1 MYKLWTTY
9 LLRSVEYSFTTYTQL
24 INSFAP
30 MIVWKKLVRIRA
42 TTLGLNNA
50 MSEQFADKN
59 HIQSALVQLKNFIH
73 RQIIG
78 QEVLIERMLIA
89 LLADGHILVEGAPGL
104 AKTRAINILS
114 KGIQADFHRV
124 QFTPD
129 LLPADLT
136 GTEIYRPQQGTFEF
150 QRGPLFH
157 NLILADEINRSPAKV
172 QAALLEAMAE
182 RQITVGQATYQ
193 LPELFMVMATQN
205 PIEHEG
211 TYPLPE
217 AQLDRFLLH
226 VKIDYP
232 KAEHEKSILHLAR
245 LESRSAIYKTAEQHQ
260 PIDQKTLFVARDEV
274 LNLYMADSLEE
285 YLLQIVLATRNPSVY
300 GKDLAAWLQYG
311 ASPRASIALD
321 RCSRAKAWLA
331 KREFVTPEDIQDI
344 AFDVLRHRLI
354 LSYEAEAE
362 GITTDHV
369 IKELIAR
376 IGVP

>member
-1 MYKLWTTY
+1 
-9 LLRSVEYSFTTYTQL
+9 
-24 INSFAP
+24 
-30 MIVWKKLVRIRA
+30 
-42 TTLGLNNA
+42 
-50 MSEQFADKN
+50 MSEEPTNKLN
-59 HIQSALVQLKNFIH
+59 LSKSSTQSLLIGLRNFINE
-73 RQIIG
+73 QIIG
-78 QEVLIERMLIA
+78 QDVLVERMLIG

-104 AKTRAINILS
+104 AKTRAINVLS
-114 KGIQADFHRV
+114 KGIDGDFHRV

-150 QRGPLFH
+150 QKGPLFH

-182 RQITVGQATYQ
+182 RQITVGQATYP
-193 LPELFMVMATQN
+193 LPKLFMVMATQN
-205 PIEHEG
+205 PIEQEG

-226 VKIDYP
+226 VKVDYP
-232 KAEHEKSILHLAR
+232 KAEHEKSILYLAR
-245 LESRSAIYKTAEQHQ
+245 AEARAESLKSTEKFF
-260 PIDQKTLFVARDEV
+260 PITQNTLFDARNEV
-274 LNLYMADSLEE
+274 LDIYMADSLED
-285 YLLQIVLATRNPSVY
+285 YLLQIILATRHPVAY
-300 GKDLAAWLQYG
+300 GQDLAAWLQYG

-331 KREFVTPEDIQDI
+331 QRDFVSPEDIQEM

-362 GITTDHV
+362 GITTDHF
-369 IKELIAR
+369 IKELISR
-376 IGVP
+376 IAVP